1 MVEVGATLV
10 GAHSDSSS
18 GNPKARLLI
27 VEDHF
32 FMREG
37 IKAILERDEALEVAG
52 EARDA
57 QEAISRC
64 RDLHPDLILMDVSMP
79 EMDGIEATRRIK
91 GLYPHT
97 TVLILTSRSDPQ
109 LLVDAVKAGAAGYVL
124 KEDSQHRMLDAIR
137 AVLGG
142 ETYLDQKLVMT
153 LLRSLGEEADE
164 RGARSSAVPAALPAT
179 PVAAAPLQ
187 KPLTPRET
195 EILGHLARGKTNRQ
209 IAAELHVSLSTV
221 KRHLEHILPKL
232 GVSDRTQAAVRAV
245 EMGLRPPERSG

>member
-1 MVEVGATLV
+1 VEVDTRLTGT
-10 GAHSDSSS
+10 HSDSN
-18 GNPKARLLI
+18 GTPKARLLI

-37 IKAILERDEALEVAG
+37 IKAILERDEAMEVAG

-79 EMDGIEATRRIK
+79 KMDGIEATRRIK
-91 GLYPHT
+91 GLFPHT
-97 TVLILTSRSDPQ
+97 SVLILTSRSDPQ
-109 LLVDAVKAGAAGYVL
+109 ILMNAVKAGAAGYVL
-124 KEDSQHRMLDAIR
+124 KGDSQDRMLDAIR

-153 LLRSLGEEADE
+153 LLRRLGEEADS
-164 RGARSSAVPAALPAT
+164 RGARPSAVPPT

-187 KPLTPRET
+187 KPLTPREA
-195 EILGHLARGKTNRQ
+195 EILGHLAQGKTNRQ
-209 IAAELHVSLSTV
+209 IATELHVSLSTV

-232 GVSDRTQAAVRAV
+232 GVSDRTQAAVKAV
-245 EMGLRPPERSG
+245 EMGLRSPERSG

>member
-1 MVEVGATLV
+1 VEVGSTLV
-10 GAHSDSSS
+10 GAHSDSS

-79 EMDGIEATRRIK
+79 KMDGIEATRRIK
-91 GLYPHT
+91 GLFPHT

-109 LLVDAVKAGAAGYVL
+109 LLMDAVKAGAAGYVL
-124 KEDSQHRMLDAIR
+124 KGDSQDRMLDAIR

-153 LLRSLGEEADE
+153 LLRRLGEEADS
-164 RGARSSAVPAALPAT
+164 RGARPLAVPAT

-187 KPLTPRET
+187 KPLTPRES
-195 EILGHLARGKTNRQ
+195 EILGHLAKGKTNRQ
-209 IAAELHVSLSTV
+209 IATELHVSPSTV

-232 GVSDRTQAAVRAV
+232 GVSDRTQAAVKAV

>member
-1 MVEVGATLV
+1 MGAPS
-10 GAHSDSSS
+10 GSGGS

-37 IKAILERDEALEVAG
+37 IKAILEREAALEVAG
-52 EARDA
+52 EAQDV

-64 RDLHPDLILMDVSMP
+64 RELRPDLILMDVSLP
-79 EMDGIEATRRIK
+79 KMDGIEATREIK
-91 GLYPHT
+91 ALFPRT
-97 TVLILTSRSDPQ
+97 SVLILTAHADPQ
-109 LLVDAVKAGAAGYVL
+109 LLMEAVKAGAAGYVL
-124 KEDSQHRMLDAIR
+124 KGGSQNHMLEAIR

-153 LLRSLGEEADE
+153 LLRRLGEEA
-164 RGARSSAVPAALPAT
+164 ASRSTRPS
-179 PVAAAPLQ
+179 AAPTSSETATSLP

-195 EILGHLARGKTNRQ
+195 EILGHLASGKTNRQ
-209 IAAELHVSLSTV
+209 IASELHLSLSTV

-232 GVSDRTQAAVRAV
+232 KVSDRTQAAVKAI
-245 EMGLRPPERSG
+245 ELGLVPPPRRE

>member
-1 MVEVGATLV
+1 ME
-10 GAHSDSSS
+10 AHSGS

-37 IKAILERDEALEVAG
+37 IKAILQRDAALEVAG

-64 RDLHPDLILMDVSMP
+64 RELRPDLILMDVSMP

-91 GLYPHT
+91 GLFPQT

-109 LLVDAVKAGAAGYVL
+109 LLMDAVKAGAAGYVL
-124 KEDSQHRMLDAIR
+124 KGDRQDRMLDAIR

-153 LLRSLGEEADE
+153 LLRHLAEEADS
-164 RGARSSAVPAALPAT
+164 RDTRPPAAP
-179 PVAAAPLQ
+179 
-187 KPLTPRET
+187 
-195 EILGHLARGKTNRQ
+195 
-209 IAAELHVSLSTV
+209 
-221 KRHLEHILPKL
+221 
-232 GVSDRTQAAVRAV
+232 
-245 EMGLRPPERSG
+245 